1 MIPTKFLQYSGRS
14 ASIACHFAGCE
25 GMDWKMVQSP
35 VDVFINS
42 SAHYDIT
49 RAVRKSVLTI
59 HNLVEADQGQYYC
72 ICDGK
77 SSVTSNLIVN
87 RKYFIIIS

>member
-1 MIPTKFLQYSGRS
+1 MIPTEFLQYSGRS
-14 ASIACHFAGCE
+14 VSITCHFSWCE

-35 VDVFINS
+35 VDVFINT
-42 SAHYDIT
+42 SAHYAIT
-49 RAVRKSVLTI
+49 TADMESVLTI

-77 SSVTSNLIVN
+77 SSVTSHLIVN
-87 RKYFIIIS
+87 RKYFF